1 MQAALIIPTV
11 RRSPPSP
18 AGAAWHADMQPPGT
32 TEAPHWARALPD
44 RRAVP
49 SFPAAISDRFMSA
62 MSIQMAVI
70 TNRSLVPVEQGTK
83 MATEQEVKLAAEQ
96 EDDTVSLEQHHEKK
110 VIQKKDNKTKLSKL
124 LAVRKVVYLA

>member
-1 MQAALIIPTV
+1 
-11 RRSPPSP
+11 
-18 AGAAWHADMQPPGT
+18 MQPPGG
-32 TEAPHWARALPD
+32 EATHCARALPD
-44 RRAVP
+44 RRAVA

-70 TNRSLVPVEQGTK
+70 TNRSLVPVEQDTK
-83 MATEQEVKLAAEQ
+83 MATEQ
-96 EDDTVSLEQHHEKK
+96 EDDTVSLEHHHEKK

>member
-1 MQAALIIPTV
+1 
-11 RRSPPSP
+11 
-18 AGAAWHADMQPPGT
+18 MQPPGG
-32 TEAPHWARALPD
+32 EATHWARALPD
-44 RRAVP
+44 RRAVA

-70 TNRSLVPVEQGTK
+70 TNRSLVPVEQEAK
-83 MATEQEVKLAAEQ
+83 MAAEQ
-96 EDDTVSLEQHHEKK
+96 EDDTVSLEQHHAKK